1 MDLRKQCQQF
11 AVDLLQQSRSSS
23 ELAII
28 LNHDPDNPPYQEG
41 EHMKLARL
49 ELAILYK
56 QKKSMKSSVLEQ
68 YQKQR
73 GNPPSILEYAVLI
86 YVLGYIFEETHE
98 IFTEGI
104 QSYLRN
110 LWNFIDFTRNLF
122 YALTFVLRAVAY
134 LQQINEIQKDPTTA
148 FLRREQWHSFDP
160 QLIAEGLFAAAN
172 IFR

>member
-56 QKKSMKSSVLEQ
+56 QKKVNVCILTQ
-68 YQKQR
+68 TVTAT
-73 GNPPSILEYAVLI
+73 NP
-86 YVLGYIFEETHE
+86 
-98 IFTEGI
+98 
-104 QSYLRN
+104 
-110 LWNFIDFTRNLF
+110 
-122 YALTFVLRAVAY
+122 
-134 LQQINEIQKDPTTA
+134 
-148 FLRREQWHSFDP
+148 
-160 QLIAEGLFAAAN
+160 
-172 IFR
+172 